1 MTDRGLSGKDDLD
14 ADEDEGECDDNLLR
28 FSALEK
34 LHFFDG
40 VLGIAGVLVDSGA
53 EFAAVVYPEVK
64 C

>member
-1 MTDRGLSGKDDLD
+1 MD

-28 FSALEK
+28 FRALEK